1 MSTHARCASP
11 HSLSLSAPRDPPGAI
26 LCAVNLPRDIEVK
39 LRNGLWDGS
48 GNIGVGVGG
57 FARTPRSRRSQ
68 CSYYLHSYSV
78 TFDT

>member
-1 MSTHARCASP
+1 MRDAIAARLP
-11 HSLSLSAPRDPPGAI
+11 TLSAPRDPPGAI

-57 FARTPRSRRSQ
+57 FARTPRSRRTQSRTV
-68 CSYYLHSYSV
+68 LRLIPELLNE
-78 TFDT
+78 

>member
-1 MSTHARCASP
+1 MSTHARCDSCASP

-26 LCAVNLPRDIEVK
+26 LCAVNLPRDVEVK

-57 FARTPRSRRSQ
+57 FARTPRSRRTQVIQ
-68 CSYYLHSYSV
+68 CYV
-78 TFDT
+78 